1 MNKYKMTYYLPKNSA
16 QQTMVC
22 LGEQRG
28 GAKELFH
35 EMLPNAKLLTW
46 TRV

>member
-16 QQTMVC
+16 QQTMVVSASN
-22 LGEQRG
+22 EWA
-28 GAKELFH
+28 AKELFH